1 MRKKMVKGCLA
12 VAAVSIVMF
21 GVCALMEKRGVKQYE
36 KTFRCSWSCWTC
48 WCWDDTCRCKHEE
61 KRC

>member
-21 GVCALMEKRGVKQYE
+21 GVCILIEKRGA
-36 KTFRCSWSCWTC
+36 
-48 WCWDDTCRCKHEE
+48 H
-61 KRC
+61 

>member
-21 GVCALMEKRGVKQYE
+21 GVCTLIEKRGA
-36 KTFRCSWSCWTC
+36 C
-48 WCWDDTCRCKHEE
+48 
-61 KRC
+61 

>member
-21 GVCALMEKRGVKQYE
+21 RVCTLMEKRGVK
-36 KTFRCSWSCWTC
+36 
-48 WCWDDTCRCKHEE
+48 
-61 KRC
+61 